1 MLIPRDYWQ
10 YRWADLLAALA
21 ADLRQAPAEAD
32 IELPAVGR
40 CIAVQSGR
48 AGLVTALQVLDLP
61 HEARVGVPL
70 FCCPVVF
77 QAIRAA
83 GCRPVF
89 LDVDPATGCLCPRDL
104 AGKVGGL
111 DAVLAVHMFGN
122 VCDMPTIRQVA
133 GPRPVIEDCAQ
144 ALGSRLGT
152 RAAGTLGTVAFFSF
166 RSGKYLSAGWGGALF
181 TPDVALRERL
191 WAAVSSQPHPSRAA
205 AVRHTLAQFLKSV
218 LRSRPGYGW
227 LGYRLWATVRGP
239 DFNPSGAVLHPG
251 RIFPGDL
258 AVTRRRLLA
267 LPAAIEKQRAHAEYL
282 ERHLTLPTTMFC
294 QERAGT
300 TSNRYLFPVKLA
312 STEER
317 DGLAEG
323 LRARGVDTMR
333 YLGEVVSV
341 ARKHYGYTG
350 DCPESERLSRTVLVL
365 PAYHALS
372 EADLRHV
379 ATATNRVWEQMH
391 PNRSAAKPPV
401 TSPVADATVS

>member
-21 ADLRQAPAEAD
+21 ADMRQAPAEAD

-40 CIAVQSGR
+40 CVAVQSGR

-89 LDVDPATGCLCPRDL
+89 LDVDPATCCVCPRDL
-104 AGKVGGL
+104 ARKVGRL

-122 VCDMPTIRQVA
+122 VCDVLTIRQLA

-191 WAAVSSQPHPSRAA
+191 WAAVSSQPRPSRVA

-218 LRSRPGYGW
+218 LRSRPSYGW

-239 DFNPSGAVLHPG
+239 DFNPSASVLHPG

-267 LPAAIEKQRAHAEYL
+267 LPAAIQKQRAHAEYL

-294 QERAGT
+294 QERSGT

-333 YLGEVVSV
+333 YLDEVVSV

-379 ATATNRVWEQMH
+379 ATATNRVWEQMY

-401 TSPVADATVS
+401 TSPVADTIVL